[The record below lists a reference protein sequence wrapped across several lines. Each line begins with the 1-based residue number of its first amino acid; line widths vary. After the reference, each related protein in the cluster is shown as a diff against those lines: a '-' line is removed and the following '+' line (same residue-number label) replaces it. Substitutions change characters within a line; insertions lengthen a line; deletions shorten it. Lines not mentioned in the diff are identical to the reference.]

1 MEIKIIKDIME
12 RNKNSADLLRKFLK
26 EKNSILINVM
36 GSPGAG
42 KTSFILS
49 MIKNLKNKIY
59 VIEGDVASDI
69 DAKKIMN
76 AGIDVVQINTGGAC
90 HLIADTVFEAIR
102 ELNIQD
108 NSIIFV
114 ENIGNLICPSSFDI
128 GENIRVVVSSIA
140 EGDDKPYKYP
150 DIFKTADI
158 VILSKVD
165 IIDVIGFD
173 KQFYIDGL
181 LALNQDIKLFEASF
195 KLGNGIEQIAG
206 YLASLLEV

>member
-181 LALNQDIKLFEASF
+181 LALNQDIKLFEASL